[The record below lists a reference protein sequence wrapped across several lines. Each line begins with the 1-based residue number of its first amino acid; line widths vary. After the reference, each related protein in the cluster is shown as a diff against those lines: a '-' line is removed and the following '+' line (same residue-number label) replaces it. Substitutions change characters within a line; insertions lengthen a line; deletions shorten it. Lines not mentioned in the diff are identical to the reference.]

1 MVLIRWYSP
10 NDTNADDENIWYIRA
25 AIFCFCFCFGFSKHT
40 HTMTMKERLRFGQC
54 FGLVMTFLNN
64 KEDLIILSSFLFL
77 FVVVGGKDY

>member
-25 AIFCFCFCFGFSKHT
+25 AIFGFSKHT

-64 KEDLIILSSFLFL
+64 KEDFIIFSSFVFL